1 MALTGSLLSFFNGV
15 LPAEGATD
23 AYNNLVNLINTNIN
37 IAGGPQSVLNATCT
51 AALTATSNTT
61 LASVTGLSAIPL
73 TAGATYTI
81 KGMLTGSA
89 AAAGGIKAALV
100 GSNGLTLTSMN
111 LTGFNF
117 NGATI
122 NTVANVTAMSA
133 DFSNSAAAYTNLSFE
148 GSFVVNAAG
157 TLLVQAAQNTS
168 NATSTVVGTGSYIT
182 LTRVS

>member
-1 MALTGSLLSFFNGV
+1 MALTGTPLSFFNGV

-51 AALTATSNTT
+51 TALTATSNTT

-73 TAGATYTI
+73 TAGATYQV
-81 KGMLTGSA
+81 KGLLTGTA
-89 AAAGGIKAALV
+89 AAAGGLKAAFV
-100 GSNGLTLTSMN
+100 ASGGLTLTSMN
-111 LTGFNF
+111 LTGFNY
-117 NGATI
+117 NGTTI
-122 NTVANVTAMSA
+122 NAVTNVTALGS
-133 DFSNSAAAYTNLSFE
+133 DFSNSAAAYTALSFE

-168 NATSTVVGTGSYIT
+168 NASSTTVAVGSYIT